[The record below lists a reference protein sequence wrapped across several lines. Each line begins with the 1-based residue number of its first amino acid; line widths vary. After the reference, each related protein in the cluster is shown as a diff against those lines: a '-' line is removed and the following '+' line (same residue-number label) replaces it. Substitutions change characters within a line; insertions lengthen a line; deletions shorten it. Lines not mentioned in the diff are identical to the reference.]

1 MQKNQFYGSV
11 GGSIPKVSSGGAPST
26 TDVYKV
32 EVTKA
37 GPSGTAEITV
47 TNTAGTDNLAA
58 NTIATGVAEA
68 LGTKSGTFTAVFEYL
83 HLGDFWTIQQ
93 YATGE
98 IEEPIAGTGNYRGTV
113 IPISVN
119 ESGELVVSA
128 ELEVGDIEI
137 GAVELKNAATDDR
150 CLIGDA
156 NTARAATDHVLV
168 VQGLDAAG
176 NVLDTASLALE
187 SGGNLDTIAGDTT
200 SIDGKITACDTGS
213 LALESG
219 GNLDTIAGDTTSID
233 GKITA
238 CDTGSIAGTVT
249 ANAGTGLDQIETKL
263 NTSNGHLSTIAGSVS
278 GTEMQVDVVSSSL
291 DSKIPAP
298 MTAGNAFAQLDAPG
312 SSSSYS
318 CGSVYTV
325 HVLQV
330 VVATINTDVEVFL
343 EGSIDDT
350 DWYTLGNATYTTDG
364 VKHITVSDAGALYTR
379 IRLGSEHG
387 GTDVT
392 IDGTYVGK

>member
-113 IPISVN
+113 IPISVY

-176 NVLDTASLALE
+176 NVLDTTSLALE
-187 SGGNLDTIAGDTT
+187 A
-200 SIDGKITACDTGS
+200 
-213 LALESG
+213 G